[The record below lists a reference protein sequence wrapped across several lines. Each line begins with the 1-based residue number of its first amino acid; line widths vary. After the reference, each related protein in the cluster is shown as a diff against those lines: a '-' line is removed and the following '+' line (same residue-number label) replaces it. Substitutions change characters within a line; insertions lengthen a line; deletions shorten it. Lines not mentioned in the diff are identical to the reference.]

1 MSYTVP
7 VTFLGA
13 QTKAGGTVL
22 KFEIDASLV
31 KTVSELT
38 ASALGTQFLLML
50 LEIGDEEED
59 IQNTFN
65 DPNHT
70 KKHLLKQIH
79 AIIGEYSLET
89 EVPDAKIKRLL
100 KLTLQN
106 KGLLKE
112 SMAELDEQGLAVA
125 VFVLRNNLRPNQFNY
140 TEYLNDKT

>member
-50 LEIGDEEED
+50 LEIGDEEKD

>member
-31 KTVSELT
+31 KSVAELT

-50 LEIGDEEED
+50 LEIGEEASD
-59 IQNTFN
+59 IQNTAT

-70 KKHLLKQIH
+70 KKHLMKQVH
-79 AIIGEYSLET
+79 AIIGEYSAET
-89 EVPDAKIKRLL
+89 SLPEAKIKRLL

-125 VFVLRNNLRPNQFNY
+125 VYVLRTNLRPNQFNY